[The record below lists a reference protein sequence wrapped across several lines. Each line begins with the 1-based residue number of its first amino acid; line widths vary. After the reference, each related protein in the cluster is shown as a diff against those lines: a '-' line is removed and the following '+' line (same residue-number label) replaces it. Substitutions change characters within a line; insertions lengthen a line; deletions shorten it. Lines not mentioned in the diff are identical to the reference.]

1 MHENSYLRDMI
12 GYGANMIDPHWPGKA
27 RIAVQI
33 ALNCEGGAERAFC
46 TVTLGE
52 VVGYHFR

>member
-1 MHENSYLRDMI
+1 MADE
-12 GYGANMIDPHWPGKA
+12 A
-27 RIAVQI
+27 RIAMQI
-33 ALNCEGGAERAFC
+33 ALNCEGGAERAFF